1 MNKIFT
7 CLIIFFFSCSERE
20 EIIPAYELDNKIL
33 IQFPDREILIPID
46 TVTHRT
52 LSLFSV
58 LKISYQ
64 SYSIQIQSL
73 IPVGEGYYS
82 TGSTFFSFQ
91 ENQTLWSK
99 VENSGIFQIDSINRE
114 NSVIYIEGNF
124 ELDIKSNSD
133 TTHIKGK
140 FRWQ

>member
-1 MNKIFT
+1 
-7 CLIIFFFSCSERE
+7 
-20 EIIPAYELDNKIL
+20 
-33 IQFPDREILIPID
+33 
-46 TVTHRT
+46 
-52 LSLFSV
+52 V
-58 LKISYQ
+58 LKIFYQ